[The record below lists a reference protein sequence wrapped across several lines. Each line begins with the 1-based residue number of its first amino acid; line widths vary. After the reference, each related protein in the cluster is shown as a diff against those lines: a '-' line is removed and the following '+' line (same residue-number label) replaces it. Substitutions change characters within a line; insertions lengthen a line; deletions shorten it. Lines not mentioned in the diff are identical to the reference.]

1 MMAEPKPNN
10 NNGMLILTRRL
21 QEVIKIGDN
30 VSLHILMIDKNK
42 IKIGI
47 EAPKHISI
55 IRDELLTE
63 IEREHLRSKLSRRN
77 AITK

>member
-1 MMAEPKPNN
+1 MAEPKPNN